1 MEVCKLMIS
10 RRMFLKSGV
19 ILGTGL
25 ILPIGCS
32 SGSRHTA
39 PANQLDAAKLT
50 KYLDPLPVPSALSP
64 VSQTAGVT
72 YYEITTSAFNSKLHA
87 QLSATNL
94 WGYNGMYP
102 GPTIEARTG
111 EIVKVKWING
121 LTGESHLL
129 EEAYDVNLHGTKM
142 GEPHVR
148 TVTHLHGGHVP
159 QASDGYPLDWFRSG
173 ESSTYEYPNSQRAAT
188 LWYHDH
194 VIGITR
200 LNVYA
205 GLAGFYIIR
214 DSDEDALGLPDG
226 DYEIPLVIQDR
237 SFYTNGR
244 LMYDVRDTKAIPTN
258 SDHPGQWTPEMFGT
272 AILVNGK
279 VWPYLEVERRKY
291 RFRLLNGSNA
301 RFYRLELPGI
311 TITQIG
317 SDGGLL
323 PAPATMDSL
332 TLSPGERAD
341 VIIDFSSL
349 AAGSEVIMLN
359 TGPDA
364 PFMNDPTAT
373 VADPNTTGQVMKFR
387 IKAAA
392 IADTWVI
399 PATLA
404 SISSIPE
411 SDAVLVRDMTLEEI
425 LDKADE
431 PISLQIN
438 GRDFDDPILEKP
450 TLGTTEIWRIINLSG
465 DTHPFHVHLVQFQ
478 VLDRTPFDAEAY
490 LAALTN
496 YRAGKGDKPEADYYL
511 TGSVV
516 TPPKGES
523 GWKDTVMAH
532 PGEVLR
538 IIMRFETYKG
548 KYPIHC
554 HILDHEDNSMMIQFE
569 TV

>member
-1 MEVCKLMIS
+1 MIS
-10 RRMFLKSGV
+10 RRTFLKSGV

-32 SGSRHTA
+32 SGRRHTA
-39 PANQLDAAKLT
+39 SATQLDAAKLT

-64 VSQTAGVT
+64 LSQTAGVT
-72 YYEITTSAFNSKLHA
+72 YYEITASAFTSKLHS

-94 WGYNGMYP
+94 WGYNGLYP
-102 GPTIEARTG
+102 GPTIEARKG

-121 LTGESHLL
+121 LKGENHLL
-129 EEAYDVNLHGTKM
+129 EEAYDVNLHGTNM
-142 GEPHVR
+142 GEPHIR

-173 ESSTYEYPNSQRAAT
+173 ESSIYEYPNSQRAAT

-214 DSDEDALGLPDG
+214 DSEEDALGLPNG
-226 DYEIPLVIQDR
+226 DHEIPLVIQDR
-237 SFYTNGR
+237 SFYTDGS
-244 LMYDVRDTKAIPTN
+244 LKYDVRDTKAIPTN
-258 SDHPGQWTPEMFGT
+258 SDHPGPWIPEMFGT

-311 TITQIG
+311 SITQIG

-323 PAPATMDSL
+323 ATPVTMESL

-341 VIIDFSSL
+341 VIVDFSSQ
-349 AAGSEVIMLN
+349 AAGAEVIMLN
-359 TGPDA
+359 TGPDE
-364 PFMNDPTAT
+364 PFMNDPTAA

-392 IADTWVI
+392 VPDTWAI

-404 SISSIPE
+404 TIASIPE
-411 SDAVLVRDMTLEEI
+411 SEAILVRDMTLEEI
-425 LDKADE
+425 IDEVDE

-438 GRDFDDPILEKP
+438 GMDFDDPILEKP
-450 TLGTTEIWRIINLSG
+450 ALGTTEIWRVINLSG

-496 YRAGKGDKPEADYYL
+496 YRAGKGDKPDSTNYL
-511 TGSVV
+511 TGSAV
-516 TPPKGES
+516 TPPNGES